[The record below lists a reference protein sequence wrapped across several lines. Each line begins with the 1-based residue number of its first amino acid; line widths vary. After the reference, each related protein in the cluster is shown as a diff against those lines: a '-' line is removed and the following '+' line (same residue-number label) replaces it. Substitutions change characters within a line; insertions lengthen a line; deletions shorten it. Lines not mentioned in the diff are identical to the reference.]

1 MWVSKIHSTA
11 YYNYLHCRLRLIL
24 SSIMHG
30 DNAIIDEV
38 PEMVDFLYAV
48 NSFYTDILK
57 YKFTWTRE
65 WTRGMENKME

>member
-1 MWVSKIHSTA
+1 
-11 YYNYLHCRLRLIL
+11 
-24 SSIMHG
+24 MHG

-65 WTRGMENKME
+65 CTRGMENKMEWSKMV